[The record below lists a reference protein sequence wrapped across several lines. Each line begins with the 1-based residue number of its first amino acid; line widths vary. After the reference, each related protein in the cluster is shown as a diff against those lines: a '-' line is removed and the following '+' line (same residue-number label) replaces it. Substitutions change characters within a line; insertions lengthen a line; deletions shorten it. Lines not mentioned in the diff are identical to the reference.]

1 MNSEN
6 ELKRL
11 ESFVAKLLKSF
22 QDLKDENGK
31 LQRDLQA
38 REETIAELRE
48 QLAENDSERSEI
60 SSRVSNLIEQIEEW
74 EVNLGEE
81 VLETVT
87 AAPANDAS
95 RQGSLFGSVKKES
108 APAAQ
113 ETGTGSYGE

>member
-22 QDLKDENGK
+22 QELKDENGR
-31 LQRDLQA
+31 LQKDLQA
-38 REETIAELRE
+38 REETIADLRE
-48 QLAENDSERSEI
+48 QLAETDSERSEI

-81 VLETVT
+81 ILEVETT
-87 AAPANDAS
+87 AVHNDAS
-95 RQGSLFGSVKKES
+95 RQGSLFGSIKKDS
-108 APAAQ
+108 ST